1 MQSVSDAANSWRKT
15 LGTCNHFSG
24 HRPLSVALTAKK
36 RLLLSP
42 GGDMTQEAGLVLT
55 TAGYGFEGTITETQ
69 ASGNMI
75 DCRER
80 STGERLKLY

>member
-1 MQSVSDAANSWRKT
+1 
-15 LGTCNHFSG
+15 
-24 HRPLSVALTAKK
+24 
-36 RLLLSP
+36 
-42 GGDMTQEAGLVLT
+42 MTQEEGLVLT